1 MIKIIF
7 GFELG
12 HWLSFVKFGTCTLEV
27 MYFTPFSDIAQSLKL
42 IEIDFIPSL
51 KFQSEKLLKT
61 VDTSNET
68 QGDDLQFYVIVSQFN
83 EELQILSRLLTMIL
97 FPAIRKSLDKKQEPP
112 ALHGFHVIRKIHKR
126 QQISISKLRE
136 ICNQYT
142 VEHDWKEHK
151 QLHCHNSYQLEAAFL
166 KYLNFFESQVL
177 FKLENAKSNTEND
190 HD

>member
-1 MIKIIF
+1 
-7 GFELG
+7 
-12 HWLSFVKFGTCTLEV
+12 

-83 EELQILSRLLTMIL
+83 EELQNLSRLLTMIL
-97 FPAIRKSLDKKQEPP
+97 FPAIRKSLDKKHEPP
-112 ALHGFHVIRKIHKR
+112 ALHGFNVIRKIHKR

-142 VEHDWKEHK
+142 VEYDWKEHK

-177 FKLENAKSNTEND
+177 FNLENAKSNTEND